1 MLCLHEAQRAFNLRS
16 FLAYV
21 RVRAENR
28 RKEEAYREYM
38 AFLANNRDKR
48 LQVEY
53 KDAVSAKNRLPRRS
67 LEEIKSDFVRRGLT
81 IKKEEVRGNGND
93 TV

>member
-1 MLCLHEAQRAFNLRS
+1 MLCLHEAQRAFTMRS

-21 RVRAENR
+21 RTRAEER
-28 RKEEAYREYM
+28 RKEEAYRVYM
-38 AFLANNRDKR
+38 AFLANNRNKR

-53 KDAVSAKNRLPRRS
+53 KDAIAGKSRLPQRS